1 MLVYKQ
7 KTAYEMRI
15 SDWSSNVCSSGLAI
29 GELREPVHRWQI
41 GDVVGNDERLDLLA
55 RGQGR
60 SIARVVI
67 AIAISFIHLADLA
80 IADIARALLGG
91 VQIGCRKDELRAGK
105 RGEIAGAL
113 LAIDLD
119 KFLEAVDTED
129 HRAAEGTRGL
139 KTILDRRQFVEGA
152 ELIEHEP
159 GAQGARTGERHEAVD
174 GKVHPEGQQRPVHR
188 QIDIVRGDEQDRSR
202 LLLVGDPVEIGR
214 APVL

>member
-1 MLVYKQ
+1 MI
-7 KTAYEMRI
+7 R
-15 SDWSSNVCSSGLAI
+15 
-29 GELREPVHRWQI
+29 RPP
-41 GDVVGNDERLDLLA
+41 
-55 RGQGR
+55 R
-60 SIARVVI
+60 STRTDTLFPYTTLFRSVVI

-139 KTILDRRQFVEGA
+139 NTILDRRQFEEGA
-152 ELIEHEP
+152 ELIAHEP
-159 GAQGARTGERHEAVD
+159 DAQGSRTRSEEQSVD
-174 GKVHPEGQQRPVHR
+174 IQALMRCA
-188 QIDIVRGDEQDRSR
+188 IAS
-202 LLLVGDPVEIGR
+202 LC
-214 APVL
+214 